1 MSSFKTIILSPIRNL
16 FKIPF
21 LEKWIL
27 KKTNGKEYTNFFVKL
42 LPSNRTYKKESYRNA
57 ERGNIKYRLDISDYM
72 EYTLYFGIEVESRAT
87 LLSLIKED
95 MVILDIGTN
104 IGETLLNFAKIN
116 TKGINYG
123 FEPVP
128 YLYQRAKHNI
138 GLNNFDNIILNN
150 IALSDKKEQLFFSI
164 PNNNN
169 SGGIAMSKNAQQGML
184 EVGAMTLDSFVA
196 NQNID
201 KIHFIK
207 IDVEGFE
214 MNVLK
219 GGSETLTKM
228 KPQMFIELVDNH
240 LKRQNTSSK
249 EVILFLKNIGY
260 EIYHAQTKEKINE
273 NFNFQNTHFDII
285 CY

>member
-1 MSSFKTIILSPIRNL
+1 MSSLKTIILSPIRNL

-27 KKTNGKEYTNFFVKL
+27 KKTNGKEYNNFFVKL
-42 LPSNRTYKKESYRNA
+42 LPNNKSYKKESYRNA
-57 ERGNIKYRLDISDYM
+57 ERENIKYRLDISDYM
-72 EYTLYFGIEVESRAT
+72 EYTLYFGIKAESRAT

-95 MVILDIGTN
+95 MIILDIGTN

-138 GLNNFDNIILNN
+138 SLNNFENIILNN
-150 IALSDKKEQLFFSI
+150 IALSDKKEKLFFHI
-164 PNNNN
+164 PQNNN

-184 EVGAMTLDSFVA
+184 EVEAMTLDNFVS
-196 NQNID
+196 NQNIE
-201 KIHFIK
+201 KIDFIK

-260 EIYHAQTKEKINE
+260 KIHHAQTKEKINE